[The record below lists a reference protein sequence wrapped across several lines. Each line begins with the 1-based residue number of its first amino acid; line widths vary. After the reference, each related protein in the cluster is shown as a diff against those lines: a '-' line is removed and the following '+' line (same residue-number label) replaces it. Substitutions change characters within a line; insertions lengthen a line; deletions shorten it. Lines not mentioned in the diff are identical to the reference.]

1 MSSVASHPDDRLTE
15 LLADQALQG
24 LTSEEEL
31 ELETLLAA
39 EGRDSDLSLAV
50 AAAALELAFLRRI
63 DPLPGRVARRLEKK
77 GRLWANATSTVLGT
91 RSVMDSPFPE
101 VTRRAT
107 RLVWSAGPWMVAA
120 ACLILT
126 LIAWWPGDGKNVVL
140 LVKAEPDHVSMDLHD
155 WDGDV
160 KGVKGEVAWC
170 DRIQQGYAKFENLPP
185 NDPTREQYQLW
196 IIDERGKDQR
206 ISGAVFDS
214 KGPQEQVIAIKP
226 GIPVRNPQT
235 FTVTLEPP
243 GGTWVSDFK
252 RRVAIAG
259 Q

>member
-1 MSSVASHPDDRLTE
+1 MSAVAAHPDDRLTE

-24 LTSEEEL
+24 LTTEEEL
-31 ELETLLAA
+31 ELETLLAS
-39 EGRDSDLSLAV
+39 EGKEPDLSLAV

-63 DPLPGRVARRLEKK
+63 EPLPTRVHRRLLKK
-77 GRLWANATSTVLGT
+77 GRVWAGATATVMGT

-101 VTRRAT
+101 MTRRAT
-107 RLVWSAGPWMVAA
+107 RLVFTAGPWMVAA
-120 ACLILT
+120 ACLILAV
-126 LIAWWPGDGKNVVL
+126 IARWPGDAKNVVL
-140 LVKAEPDHVSMDLHD
+140 LVKAEPTHVAMDLHD
-155 WDGDV
+155 WDGEV
-160 KGVKGEVAWC
+160 KGVTGEVAWC
-170 DRIQQGYAKFENLPP
+170 DRIQQGYARFVNLPA

-214 KGPQEQVIAIKP
+214 KGPQEQVVAIKP

-243 GGTWVSDFK
+243 GGTWVSDLK